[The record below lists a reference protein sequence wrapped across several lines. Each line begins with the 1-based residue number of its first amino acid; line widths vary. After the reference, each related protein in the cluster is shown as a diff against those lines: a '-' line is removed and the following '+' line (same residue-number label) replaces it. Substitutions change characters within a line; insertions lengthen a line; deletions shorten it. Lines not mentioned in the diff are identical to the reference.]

1 MKNILLLSFFLFPL
15 CIQLQAQEYKI
26 ITTIETI
33 DGYGWSEIME
43 DARDTIIYESSNPVE
58 KYIFKKKEPEGY
70 ASTTFE
76 STRLFNFH
84 HRFQFFPQHIAR
96 NDATI
101 SDKLN
106 ELAREGWTL
115 AFVNSTES
123 IGTHTNYEGR
133 FLLTRYILKKE

>member
-1 MKNILLLSFFLFPL
+1 MKNFLLLCFFLFPVCAL
-15 CIQLQAQEYKI
+15 LKAQEYKI
-26 ITTIETI
+26 ITTIESI
-33 DGYGWSEIME
+33 DGYGWSEIMD
-43 DARDTIIYESSNPVE
+43 DAKDTIIYENNNPIE

-76 STRLFNFH
+76 STRLYNFH

-96 NDATI
+96 NDALI
-101 SDKLN
+101 AEKLN
-106 ELAREGWTL
+106 ELASEGWTL

-123 IGTHTNYEGR
+123 TGTHTNYEGR